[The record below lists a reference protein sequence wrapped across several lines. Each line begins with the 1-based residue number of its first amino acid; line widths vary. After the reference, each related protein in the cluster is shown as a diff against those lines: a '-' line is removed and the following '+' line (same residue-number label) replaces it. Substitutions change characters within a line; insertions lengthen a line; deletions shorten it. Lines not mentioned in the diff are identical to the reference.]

1 MLYVGVDLHRK
12 RSVVAALDEAGIPVL
27 RRRIES
33 RPEAFQRVFGE
44 LAPAPLSV
52 AFEATYGWS
61 WFADLLA
68 DAGIEA
74 HMAHPLAT
82 KAIAAGRVKNDAVDA
97 RTLAQLLRTHL
108 LPEGWIAPP
117 EIRERR
123 RVVRARSSLVRI
135 SSRLRCQVRALLAEQ
150 CVHPP
155 VDSLFGVAGRQ
166 YLASLELPA
175 ISRGRIDAALRLIDA
190 SAAEVQLLDR
200 ELRAVFAGDERIRR
214 LLPIPGI
221 GFITAVTILAE
232 VGAIDRFGSADA
244 LCSWA
249 GLTPTERSSD
259 AHTQRGH
266 ISKQGSRWL
275 RWIMVEAAVT
285 AVRNPQLRLWSE
297 RIASRRGTKIARV
310 ALARRLLTLS
320 FYALR
325 DQGGCRAFPV
335 RARARVRQVR
345 PGALAASHG
354 LPTGTAAHSD

>member
-12 RSVVAALDEAGIPVL
+12 RSHVAALDEAGTL
-27 RRRIES
+27 LLNRRIDNSTEGF
-33 RPEAFQRVFGE
+33 RRIFGE

-68 DAGIEA
+68 DAGIDS

-97 RTLAQLLRTHL
+97 RTLAHLLRTHL

-117 EIRERR
+117 QIRERR
-123 RVVRARSSLVRI
+123 CLVRARAALVRI
-135 SSRLRCQVRALLAEQ
+135 SSRLRRQIHAFLAEQ
-150 CVHPP
+150 GVQPP
-155 VDSLFGVAGRQ
+155 VERLFGPTGRAF
-166 YLASLELPA
+166 LASLELPGVT
-175 ISRGRIDAALRLIDA
+175 RGRIDANLRLIDA
-190 SAAEVQLLDR
+190 AAAEVTIIDR
-200 ELRAVFAGDERIRR
+200 ELRAAFAGDTRIQQ

-221 GFITAVTILAE
+221 GFVTAATVLAE
-232 VGAIDRFGSADA
+232 VGEIERFASADQ

-249 GLTPTERSSD
+249 GLTPTEHSSD
-259 AHTQRGH
+259 KHTRRGH

-275 RWIMVEAAVT
+275 RWVMVEAAAS
-285 AVRNPQLRLWSE
+285 AVRNPSLRQLAE
-297 RIASRRGTKIARV
+297 RIARRRGTKIARV

-325 DQGGCRAFPV
+325 DDDGCRAFPV
-335 RARARVRQVR
+335 RARTR
-345 PGALAASHG
+345 PIRAGALAQSHG
-354 LPTGTAAHSD
+354 LPVVDGR